1 MQNLDKKTT
10 IKQMIKSISEKN
22 FAEANKYL
30 KSTVDTI
37 LREKIAAAVKKI

>member
-10 IKQMIKSISEKN
+10 IKKMIRSISEKN

-30 KSTVDTI
+30 KSAVETI
-37 LREKIAAAVKKI
+37 LKEKIAAAAKKV